1 MTERSGSSGRP
12 VPFHL
17 VDDRIDRRENGL
29 MTGLFAHRTRSAM
42 LPLEI
47 VKNRSPQDLDRERVV
62 KCGTRV
68 YSACLTLTSPEAPE
82 VAGAPLHAIAPA
94 AALSADDA
102 RHHIALR

>member
-1 MTERSGSSGRP
+1 MGRGRASTITTERSGSSGRL

-17 VDDRIDRRENGL
+17 IDDRIDRRENGL

-62 KCGTRV
+62 KASALAVCHISFSQFWNLDILGVSQTQFAGGT
-68 YSACLTLTSPEAPE
+68 
-82 VAGAPLHAIAPA
+82 
-94 AALSADDA
+94 
-102 RHHIALR
+102 

>member
-1 MTERSGSSGRP
+1 MGRGRASTIMTERSGSSGRP

-42 LPLEI
+42 LPVEI

-62 KCGTRV
+62 KASALAVCHISFSQFWNLDILGVSQTQFAGGT
-68 YSACLTLTSPEAPE
+68 
-82 VAGAPLHAIAPA
+82 
-94 AALSADDA
+94 
-102 RHHIALR
+102 

>member
-1 MTERSGSSGRP
+1 MGRGRAGTIMTERSGSSERP

-42 LPLEI
+42 LPVEI

-62 KCGTRV
+62 KASALAVCHISFSQLWNSGIFGLSYTHFAGGT
-68 YSACLTLTSPEAPE
+68 
-82 VAGAPLHAIAPA
+82 
-94 AALSADDA
+94 
-102 RHHIALR
+102 